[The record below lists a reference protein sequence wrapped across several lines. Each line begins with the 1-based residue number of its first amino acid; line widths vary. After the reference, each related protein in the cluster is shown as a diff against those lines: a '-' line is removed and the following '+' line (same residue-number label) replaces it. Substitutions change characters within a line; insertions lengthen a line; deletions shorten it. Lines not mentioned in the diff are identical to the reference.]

1 MSKIEKPITWILIP
15 FFLSLPFVGCYFQH
29 LCALENARIEAEQ
42 AILDAL
48 LLKEQEREALIDA
61 RTLRVQVNHDNNP
74 NTNTLAVELSAAS
87 SYDNENDVMEY
98 YWKQIAGTDV
108 ANIKESRK
116 EPVLNFDAKEGSYEF
131 QLTITDNYGA
141 ACVDTVLV
149 KVYPEPNS
157 CPVVIITK

>member
-42 AILDAL
+42 AILDAI
-48 LLKEQEREALIDA
+48 LLKEQERQALIDA

-87 SYDNENDVMEY
+87 SYDNENDDMEY

-116 EPVLNFDAKEGSYEF
+116 EPVLNFDAKEGNYEF
-131 QLTITDNYGA
+131 QLTITDSYGA
-141 ACVDTVLV
+141 GCVDTVLV

-157 CPVVIITK
+157 CPVVIIKD